1 MLPDFESSTPGA
13 AFDVMFWPLAPA
25 YPVLLGACSSS
36 DRQNCRAA
44 ISLSGYRALQ
54 KLQPCNYYLRPSTAR
69 RIGLA
74 PSLPGLF
81 QFGAASPVQPIT
93 QMLALGVRDLVP
105 IPTPPVAFADRV
117 KPPPPNPK

>member
-54 KLQPCNYYLRPSTAR
+54 KLQPCNYYLRPSTAS
-69 RIGLA
+69 RIGLDH
-74 PSLPGLF
+74 SLPRSEERRVGK
-81 QFGAASPVQPIT
+81 ACVSPCRSGWGQLHSKKKKT
-93 QMLALGVRDLVP
+93 
-105 IPTPPVAFADRV
+105 
-117 KPPPPNPK
+117 KN